1 MIAWA
6 GLEAWRGGGAVVQ
19 HQDVLQVIPN
29 TTFIG
34 FTGREESKPYYVKPE
49 LLIPVPS

>member
-19 HQDVLQVIPN
+19 HQDVLQVVPN
-29 TTFIG
+29 ILKWA
-34 FTGREESKPYYVKPE
+34 R
-49 LLIPVPS
+49 